1 MNPPTEPQPRDA
13 APTALLSASVGAVS
27 VATALGTQELS
38 AGLIGPLPSLMAGS
52 AAWVIDTAPG
62 WLVEWAIRNLED
74 LTRPTLILAIVVVLV
89 SLGILFSLFSPL
101 TRAIAFSTA
110 GVIGAITTAT
120 SGINIG
126 WSTLNAMIAVTVGL
140 SVDRWLHL
148 WLTPWMTHS
157 LLAKTAEAVDT
168 GKIDTGRIDNGHLDV
183 HGASRR
189 MFITSIAAISAFAI
203 AAAVGGRRLIENSI
217 LKLARREDVVLPAPV
232 AEVQPVTAAHD
243 FVVEGLEPI
252 ITPNDRFFT
261 VDINALQWPT
271 IDLPNWTLTIDGL
284 VENPLTFTYEELL
297 EMEPVEQYATISCV
311 SNKVGGRL
319 VGHAKWL
326 GIPFVNLLEMA
337 GAYPTAD
344 QVAAFGAD
352 NFTTGFPTA
361 AVFDRETLLAIGM
374 NGEPLPHKHGFP
386 ARLIVPGYYGFMS
399 AAKWL
404 ERITFTTW
412 EEHDAYWVR
421 IGWAKDA
428 PVVTQ
433 SRIDAPRDNTEFAAG
448 ERMIAGVA
456 WAPFHG
462 ITAVEVQIDDG
473 PWSTAQLS
481 EPLGPASWRQ
491 WQLPWNAP
499 AGEHRITVRA
509 TDGTGTTQT
518 PETRPPVPN
527 GATGHHSVK
536 VRVT

>member
-1 MNPPTEPQPRDA
+1 MNPPTEPQHRDA

-52 AAWVIDTAPG
+52 AARVIDIAPG
-62 WLVEWAIRNLED
+62 WLVEWAIRNLEEN
-74 LTRPTLILAIVVVLV
+74 TRPTLILGIVVVLV

-110 GVIGAITTAT
+110 GIIGAITTAT
-120 SGINIG
+120 SGISIG
-126 WSTLNAMIAVTVGL
+126 WSTLNAMIAVGVGL

-157 LLAKTAEAVDT
+157 MLAKTAEAVDT
-168 GKIDTGRIDNGHLDV
+168 EKADAENLDV

-189 MFITSIAAISAFAI
+189 MFVTSIAAISAFAI

-217 LKLARREDVVLPAPV
+217 LRLSRREDVVLPEPV
-232 AEVQPVTAAHD
+232 SQVQPVGEVHE
-243 FVVEGLEPI
+243 FVVEGLEPVV
-252 ITPNDRFFT
+252 TPNDRFFT
-261 VDINALQWPT
+261 VDINALQWPI
-271 IDLPNWTLTIDGL
+271 IDLTDWTLTVDGL
-284 VENPLTFTYEELL
+284 VENPLTFTYQDLLDMEL
-297 EMEPVEQYATISCV
+297 VEQYATLACV

-326 GIPFVNLLEMA
+326 GVPFANILEMA

-352 NFTTGFPTA
+352 NFATGFPTA
-361 AVFDRETLLAIGM
+361 AVFDRNTLLAIGM
-374 NGEPLPHKHGFP
+374 NDEPLPHKHGFP
-386 ARLIVPGYYGFMS
+386 ARLVVPGYYGFMS

-433 SRIDAPRDNTEFAAG
+433 SRIDAPRDTTDFPAG
-448 ERMIAGVA
+448 QRMIAGVA
-456 WAPFHG
+456 WAPFYG
-462 ITAVEVQIDDG
+462 VTKVEVQVDDG
-473 PWSTAQLS
+473 PWQETQLS
-481 EPLGPASWRQ
+481 QPLGPSSWRQ
-491 WQLPWNAP
+491 WQIPWNATP
-499 AGEHRITVRA
+499 GEHRITVRA

-518 PETRPPVPN
+518 PDTRPPVPN
-527 GATGHHSVK
+527 GATGHHSVR
-536 VRVT
+536 VRAL

>member
-1 MNPPTEPQPRDA
+1 VPAVTPQPEPHTRDA
-13 APTALLSASVGAVS
+13 ASTALLSASVGAVS

-38 AGLIGPLPSLMAGS
+38 AGLIRPLPSLMAGS
-52 AAWVIDTAPG
+52 AAWVIDIAPG

-74 LTRPTLILAIVVVLV
+74 NTRPTLILAIVVVLV
-89 SLGILFSLFSPL
+89 SIGILLSWFTPL

-110 GVIGAITTAT
+110 GVIGAIATAT
-120 SGINIG
+120 SGINIA
-126 WSTLNAMIAVTVGL
+126 WSTLNAMIAVAVGL

-157 LLAKTAEAVDT
+157 MLAKTAEALEVEHHDA
-168 GKIDTGRIDNGHLDV
+168 

-189 MFITSIAAISAFAI
+189 MFITSIAAIGAFAI

-217 LKLARREDVVLPAPV
+217 LRLSRREDVVLPAPT

-271 IDLPNWTLTIDGL
+271 IDLPSWTLTIDGL
-284 VENPLTFTYEELL
+284 VENPLTFTYEDLLDMEL
-297 EMEPVEQYATISCV
+297 VEQYATISCV

-352 NFTTGFPTA
+352 NFATGFPTA
-361 AVFDRETLLAIGM
+361 AVFDRETLLAVGM

-399 AAKWL
+399 AAKWV

-433 SRIDAPRDNTEFAAG
+433 SRIDAPRDNTEFTAG

-473 PWSTAQLS
+473 PWQETQLS

-491 WQLPWNAP
+491 WQLPWNATP
-499 AGEHRITVRA
+499 GEHRITVRA

-518 PETRPPVPN
+518 PDTRPPVPN
-527 GATGHHSVK
+527 GATGHHRVK
-536 VRVT
+536 VRAL

>member
-1 MNPPTEPQPRDA
+1 VTPKPEPHHRDA

-38 AGLIGPLPSLMAGS
+38 AGLIRPLPSLMAGS
-52 AAWVIDTAPG
+52 AAWVIDIAPG

-74 LTRPTLILAIVVVLV
+74 NTRPTLILAIVVVLV
-89 SLGILFSLFSPL
+89 GLGILFSLFSPL
-101 TRAIAFSTA
+101 TRAVAFSTA

-126 WSTLNAMIAVTVGL
+126 WSTLNATIAVGVGL

-148 WLTPWMTHS
+148 WLTPWMTRS
-157 LLAKTAEAVDT
+157 MLAKTAEAVGAEHVDE
-168 GKIDTGRIDNGHLDV
+168 LDEL
-183 HGASRR
+183 GASRR
-189 MFITSIAAISAFAI
+189 MFITSIAAISAFAV

-217 LKLARREDVVLPAPV
+217 LRLARREDVVLPAPV
-232 AEVQPVTAAHD
+232 SEVQPVSAVHE
-243 FVVEGLEPI
+243 FVVEGLEPVV
-252 ITPNDRFFT
+252 TPNDRFFT

-284 VENPLTFTYEELL
+284 VENELRLTYEDLL
-297 EMEPVEQYATISCV
+297 EMELVEQYATLSCV

-326 GIPFVNLLEMA
+326 GIPFTKILEMA
-337 GAYPTAD
+337 GALPTSD

-374 NGEPLPHKHGFP
+374 NDEPLPHKHGFP

-404 ERITFTTW
+404 EKITFTTW
-412 EEHDAYWVR
+412 DEHDAYWVR

-433 SRIDAPRDNTEFAAG
+433 SRIDAPRNNTDFPAG
-448 ERMIAGVA
+448 ARMIAGVA

-462 ITAVEVQIDDG
+462 ITKVEVKIDDG
-473 PWSTAQLS
+473 PWQETQLS
-481 EPLGPASWRQ
+481 QPLGPASWRQ
-491 WQLPWNAP
+491 WQLPWNAVT
-499 AGEHRITVRA
+499 GEHQITVRA

-518 PETRPPVPN
+518 ADTRPPVPD

-536 VRVT
+536 VRAT